1 MSYILPNSGVQF
13 IEDPRGYW
21 IGDKQLQGITGIL
34 SRHLFADKYDSV
46 PAYIL
51 ENAANRGSIVHDAC
65 RDWDMVGSYY
75 ITDKD
80 REDDKV
86 VEFIE
91 SYIRVSEKH
100 KLKPIYSEYLVTDGT
115 HYASAIDTVFEVDE
129 LLALGDIK
137 TTYKL
142 DKEYLSWQLS
152 IYKYLFEKQTGLK
165 VEKLYAIWVRDGG
178 HLIEVDYKGD
188 DKVEALLDADRNGYL
203 YTEVSLGEPKYDEE
217 LVKLNDALS
226 NLKGVMV
233 EIDRLKALE
242 DEYKTQM
249 EALFETYGVES
260 WETEDFKITKVA
272 ETTSNRF
279 DSTSFKKD
287 HPELYEEY
295 VKESVRKG
303 YIKTTKRW
311 K

>member
-1 MSYILPNSGVQF
+1 MSYILPNSGVRF
-13 IEDPRGYW
+13 IEDPHSYW
-21 IGDKQLQGITGIL
+21 LGDKQLNGITGIL
-34 SRHLFADKYDSV
+34 SRHLFPDKYDNIPS
-46 PAYIL
+46 YIL
-51 ENAANRGSIVHDAC
+51 ENAANRGTIVHDAC
-65 RDWDMVGSYY
+65 RDWDMVGEYY
-75 ITDKD
+75 ISDTD
-80 REDDKV
+80 REDDKI

-91 SYIRVSEKH
+91 SYIRVSEQYN
-100 KLKPIYSEYLVTDGT
+100 LKPVYSEYLVTDGT
-115 HYASAIDTVFEVDE
+115 DYASAIDSVFEIKK

-165 VEKLYAIWVRDGG
+165 VDKLFAIWVRDGG

-188 DKVEALLDADRNGYL
+188 DKVKALLDADRNGEL
-203 YTEVSLGEPKYDEE
+203 YVEHKESSVE
-217 LVKLNDALS
+217 LMALTTALDS
-226 NLKGVMV
+226 LKGVMV
-233 EIDRLKALE
+233 EMERLKELE
-242 DEYKTQM
+242 EEYKSQM

-260 WETEDFKITKVA
+260 WETDDFKITKV
-272 ETTSNRF
+272 EPTTSNRF

-287 HPELYEEY
+287 HPELHEKYL
-295 VKESVRKG
+295 VESERKG